1 VAEPLAAGDNEEAAK
16 TGQGPWAC
24 GEGVLDADGVENVGG
39 VRVRQ
44 REFTVFV
51 IGETVEG
58 LAVGFVG

>member
-1 VAEPLAAGDNEEAAK
+1 MGH
-16 TGQGPWAC
+16 GPC

-44 REFTVFV
+44 RDFTVFV

-58 LAVGFVG
+58 LAVGLV